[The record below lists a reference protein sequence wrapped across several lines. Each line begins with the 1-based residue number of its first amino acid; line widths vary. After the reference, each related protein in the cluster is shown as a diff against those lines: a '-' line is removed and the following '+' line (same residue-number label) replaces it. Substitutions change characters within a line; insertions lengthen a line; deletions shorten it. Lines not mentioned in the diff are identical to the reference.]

1 MGLTSGI
8 FPGVLKDIGRGILD
22 NLTGRVYLRD
32 WQHASKTFLPG
43 SQGNAGKVKFTFH
56 TWFEINDQAYQPP
69 TGQNYGLLVK
79 QIKLPGFNIDVE
91 TMNQYNRKRLIQSK
105 IKYQPIDITF
115 HDDNMSQITAM
126 WDAYYRYNYADS
138 WNPVV
143 DPFSTSPAIKNYNR
157 RNIYD
162 PSISG
167 DTEYGYRGDARGPGG
182 DRADGGEKI
191 PFFNNI
197 TVYGMWAGNFIAYT
211 LINPIITTFDHD
223 TYDYADGGGTMQ
235 NRMTIDY
242 ETVLYNTGTIPKA
255 GEEAESGEVD
265 IPGFAES
272 YNYDGGTSPLAQG
285 GSNPAD
291 VFNAMKS
298 LGGDGSLLDKARTV
312 GKLYDG
318 GLDTIKDS
326 AKKAVKEGIKDA
338 VLGKLFGGP
347 DTDTSAIFP
356 TEGSTP
362 AMVNIANQGVV
373 TGANNN
379 NTSATPAPVAGKQVT
394 TGGGT

>member
-362 AMVNIANQGVV
+362 AMVNIANQGKV

>member
-43 SQGNAGKVKFTFH
+43 NQGNAGKVKFTFH

-167 DTEYGYRGDARGPGG
+167 DTEYGYRGDARGTG
-182 DRADGGEKI
+182 DAGQEGGEKI

-235 NRMTIDY
+235 NKMTIDY
-242 ETVLYNTGTIPKA
+242 ETVIYNTGTIPKA
-255 GEEAESGEVD
+255 GEESESGEVD

-272 YNYDGGTSPLAQG
+272 FNYDGGTSPLAQG

-362 AMVNIANQGVV
+362 AMVNIANQGKV